1 MEKNTESMTDSLR
14 SVITKSLVP
23 FGNIADQN
31 NKKALTITLK
41 KDLNELMSKLKQ
53 TVRSMI
59 QIERN

>member
-59 QIERN
+59 QIKRN